1 MCDLFYHAT
10 TVILYI
16 VTAGRQAIVI
26 VVGCRPRIQFDV
38 GLCVNGVE
46 NTVGKGADSRV
57 KIALGA
63 AAADSPGH
71 NTDQCGGGTTL
82 VDVGVKPQ
90 QGTPRAD
97 HDAFDDA
104 IVQRLTGR
112 RRR

>member
-1 MCDLFYHAT
+1 MCDLFYHA

-16 VTAGRQAIVI
+16 VTAGRRANVV
-26 VVGCRPRIQFDV
+26 VVGWRTRIRFDV

-46 NTVGKGADSRV
+46 NTVGKGADARV